1 MRTNL
6 SEKVRNLLQTSLHSL
21 QVNAIVS
28 EQNII
33 LRPLTQILK
42 LLADRNLIVLDV
54 FLNQSCT
61 KLCNMVEGKF
71 NET

>member
-1 MRTNL
+1 MRTNV

-54 FLNQSCT
+54 FLHQS
-61 KLCNMVEGKF
+61 
-71 NET
+71 

>member
-1 MRTNL
+1 MRTNV
-6 SEKVRNLLQTSLHSL
+6 SEKVRNLLQTYLHYL
-21 QVNAIVS
+21 QVNAIVH

-54 FLNQSCT
+54 FLNQS
-61 KLCNMVEGKF
+61 
-71 NET
+71 

>member
-1 MRTNL
+1 MRTNV

-54 FLNQSCT
+54 FLNQS
-61 KLCNMVEGKF
+61 
-71 NET
+71 

>member
-1 MRTNL
+1 MRTNV

-33 LRPLTQILK
+33 LRPLTQTLN
-42 LLADRNLIVLDV
+42 LLADRNLIMLDV
-54 FLNQSCT
+54 FLNQS
-61 KLCNMVEGKF
+61 
-71 NET
+71 

>member
-1 MRTNL
+1 M

-21 QVNAIVS
+21 QVNAIFS

-33 LRPLTQILK
+33 LRPLTQTLN

-54 FLNQSCT
+54 FLHQS
-61 KLCNMVEGKF
+61 
-71 NET
+71 

>member
-1 MRTNL
+1 MRTNV
-6 SEKVRNLLQTSLHSL
+6 SEKVRNLLQTSLHSV

-54 FLNQSCT
+54 FLNQS
-61 KLCNMVEGKF
+61 
-71 NET
+71 

>member
-1 MRTNL
+1 MRTNV

-21 QVNAIVS
+21 QVNAIFS

-33 LRPLTQILK
+33 LRPLTQILN

-54 FLNQSCT
+54 FLNQS
-61 KLCNMVEGKF
+61 
-71 NET
+71 

>member
-1 MRTNL
+1 M
-6 SEKVRNLLQTSLHSL
+6 SEKDRNSLQTCVHSP
-21 QVNAIVS
+21 QINTIFS

-33 LRPLTQILK
+33 LHPLTQILK

>member
-1 MRTNL
+1 MRTNV
-6 SEKVRNLLQTSLHSL
+6 SEKVRNLLQTSLHYF
-21 QVNAIVS
+21 QVNAIVH

-54 FLNQSCT
+54 FLNQS
-61 KLCNMVEGKF
+61 
-71 NET
+71 

>member
-1 MRTNL
+1 M
-6 SEKVRNLLQTSLHSL
+6 SEKVRNLLQTSLHSP
-21 QVNAIVS
+21 QINAIVS

-33 LRPLTQILK
+33 QRPLTQILK

-54 FLNQSCT
+54 FLNQSRT

-71 NET
+71 IET

>member
-1 MRTNL
+1 MRTNV

-21 QVNAIVS
+21 QVNAIVG

-33 LRPLTQILK
+33 LRPLTQILN

-54 FLNQSCT
+54 FLNQS
-61 KLCNMVEGKF
+61 
-71 NET
+71 

>member
-1 MRTNL
+1 MRTNV

-42 LLADRNLIVLDV
+42 LLADHNLIVLDV
-54 FLNQSCT
+54 FLYQS
-61 KLCNMVEGKF
+61 
-71 NET
+71 

>member
-1 MRTNL
+1 M
-6 SEKVRNLLQTSLHSL
+6 SEKVRNLLQTSLRSP
-21 QVNAIVS
+21 QINAIVG
-28 EQNII
+28 EQKII

-54 FLNQSCT
+54 FLNQSRT

-71 NET
+71 IET

>member
-1 MRTNL
+1 MRTNV

-28 EQNII
+28 EQNIV
-33 LRPLTQILK
+33 LRPLTQILN

-54 FLNQSCT
+54 FLNQS
-61 KLCNMVEGKF
+61 
-71 NET
+71 

>member
-1 MRTNL
+1 MRTNV

-21 QVNAIVS
+21 QVNAMVS

-33 LRPLTQILK
+33 LRPLTQTLN

-54 FLNQSCT
+54 FLNQS
-61 KLCNMVEGKF
+61 
-71 NET
+71 

>member
-1 MRTNL
+1 MRTNV

-42 LLADRNLIVLDV
+42 LLADRNLIV
-54 FLNQSCT
+54 FHRFPSSILNKTMQY
-61 KLCNMVEGKF
+61 G
-71 NET
+71 

>member
-1 MRTNL
+1 MRTNV

-33 LRPLTQILK
+33 LRPLTQILN

-54 FLNQSCT
+54 FLNQS
-61 KLCNMVEGKF
+61 
-71 NET
+71 

>member
-1 MRTNL
+1 MRTNV

-21 QVNAIVS
+21 QVNAIFS

-33 LRPLTQILK
+33 LRPLTQTLN

-54 FLNQSCT
+54 FLNQS
-61 KLCNMVEGKF
+61 
-71 NET
+71 

>member
-1 MRTNL
+1 MRTNV

-33 LRPLTQILK
+33 LRPLTQILN

-54 FLNQSCT
+54 FLHQS
-61 KLCNMVEGKF
+61 
-71 NET
+71 

>member
-1 MRTNL
+1 MRTNV
-6 SEKVRNLLQTSLHSL
+6 SEKVRNLLQTSLHSV

-54 FLNQSCT
+54 FLHQS
-61 KLCNMVEGKF
+61 
-71 NET
+71 

>member
-1 MRTNL
+1 MRTNV

-21 QVNAIVS
+21 QVNAMVS

-33 LRPLTQILK
+33 LRPLTQTLK

-54 FLNQSCT
+54 FLNQS
-61 KLCNMVEGKF
+61 
-71 NET
+71 